1 MRSYG
6 IWQNG
11 SDDARRGIMMA
22 VMEVT
27 VASTNQKLGYT
38 GALRAHPAIPIDYIP
53 PLGDGQGYTPLELL
67 LMSLAA
73 CSGGTIGLL
82 LRKMGKTVSGI
93 KVNAKGIRREQHPT
107 SFQKIFLEFV
117 INSGDVKDADMQK
130 AIKLAEESVCPVWAM
145 VKGNVRIITEY
156 KIIAA

>member
-1 MRSYG
+1 
-6 IWQNG
+6 
-11 SDDARRGIMMA
+11 MMTPL
-22 VMEVT
+22 EVT
-27 VASTNQKLGYT
+27 VSSTNQRMGYT
-38 GALRAHPAIPIDYIP
+38 GVLRSHPAIPIDYIP

-82 LRKMGKTVSGI
+82 IRKMGKTISGI
-93 KVNAKGIRREQHPT
+93 KVNTKGIRREQHPT

-117 INSGDVKDADMQK
+117 VNSGDVKDADIQK

-145 VKGNVRIITEY
+145 VKGNAEILTEY
-156 KIIAA
+156 KIIAS

>member
-1 MRSYG
+1 
-6 IWQNG
+6 
-11 SDDARRGIMMA
+11 MA
-22 VMEVT
+22 AQLEVT
-27 VASTNQKLGYT
+27 VNSTNQKLGYT
-38 GALRAHPAIPIDYIP
+38 GALRSHPAVPIDYIP

-82 LRKMGKTVSGI
+82 LRKMGKTVSDI
-93 KVNAKGIRREQHPT
+93 KVNTKGIRREQHPT

-117 INSGDVKDADMQK
+117 VHSNDVKDADMQK

-145 VKGNVRIITEY
+145 VKGNAQINAEY
-156 KIIAA
+156 KIIES